1 MPTRRRRRS
10 NGIDVRTALILLAS
24 FLAAVIAGLLAYV
37 ALRDWA
43 MAVLAGGAAI
53 AGTARFLD
61 WLLARD

>member
-1 MPTRRRRRS
+1 MPTPRPARS
-10 NGIDVRTALILLAS
+10 SGIDLRTALILLAA
-24 FLAAVIAGLLAYV
+24 FLTAVLTGLLTYA

-43 MAVLAGGAAI
+43 FAVLAGGAAI